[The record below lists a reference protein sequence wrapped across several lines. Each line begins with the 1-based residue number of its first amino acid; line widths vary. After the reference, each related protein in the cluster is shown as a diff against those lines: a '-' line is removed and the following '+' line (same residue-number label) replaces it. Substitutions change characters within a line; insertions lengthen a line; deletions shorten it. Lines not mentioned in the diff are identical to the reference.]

1 MSAFMH
7 DVARASLPVAIAL
20 LILAATAR
28 AALWAQIDDAT
39 VQRIARQYLEPLA
52 TWCLVAVVTHV
63 LALGAAGDVT
73 LWSLV
78 LPLIAGAAAV
88 VLRSEGETERPVAVA
103 PQPQPQPAPPAAAA
117 PATGP
122 LWAEPADEP
131 TRQGGLW
138 SR

>member
-1 MSAFMH
+1 MSAVMH
-7 DVARASLPVAIAL
+7 DVARASLPVVIAL
-20 LILAATAR
+20 LICAATAR
-28 AALWAQIDDAT
+28 AALWAQIDDAA
-39 VQRIARQYLEPLA
+39 VQRVARQYLEPLA

-73 LWSLV
+73 LWSLAV
-78 LPLIAGAAAV
+78 PLVAGAAAV
-88 VLRSEGETERPVAVA
+88 VLRSEGETERPAAVA
-103 PQPQPQPAPPAAAA
+103 PEPQPAPPAAAPA
-117 PATGP
+117 PAAGP